1 MAERG
6 REVPHGGYMIP
17 IPKGTKDMLPQDAY
31 KWHYVESK
39 AREVASLFGF
49 REIRTPMFEHTEL
62 FTRGVGETTDIVTK
76 EMYTFLDKGG
86 RSMTLRPEGTAG
98 VARAFIENG
107 LAQQTLPMKAY
118 YLASVFR
125 YERPQNGRLREHHQ
139 FGVELYG
146 SESPSADAE
155 VIALADAFL
164 RSVGLSS
171 LTLNINSI
179 GCRECRAKY
188 NAALKE
194 YIGANLAGMCAQCRD
209 RFDRNPLR
217 ILDCKEEKCRV
228 ITAGAPKITDFLC
241 EDCRAHFEGVQKQLS
256 RQGIAFSVNPSIVRG
271 LDYYTRTVFEFVSED
286 IGAQGTV
293 CGGGRY
299 NHLVE
304 EVGGK
309 PTPAVGFGL
318 GLERLIMVLENTDAL
333 KAQPERTD
341 VYLAALG
348 DRAAEYVPV
357 LAASLRAEG
366 VKTEFDLM
374 GRGLKAQMK
383 YADKCGARFTVVIG
397 DNELDRGAAALKDM
411 ASGESAECAF
421 KDIAAKVKA

>member
-1 MAERG
+1 
-6 REVPHGGYMIP
+6 MIS

-31 KWHYVESK
+31 KWHYVESV
-39 AREVASLFGF
+39 ARETAALFGF

-146 SESPSADAE
+146 SELPSADAE
-155 VIALADAFL
+155 VIALAHTFL
-164 RSVGLSS
+164 TKAGLKS
-171 LTLNINSI
+171 LSLNINSI

-194 YIGANLAGMCAQCRD
+194 YIGANLNNMCTACRD

-217 ILDCKEEKCRV
+217 ILDCKEEKCRA
-228 ITAGAPKITDFLC
+228 ITAGAPRITDFLC
-241 EDCRAHFEGVQKQLS
+241 DGCREHFAEVQNTLA
-256 RQGIAFSVNPSIVRG
+256 RLNIPFAVNPSIVRG
-271 LDYYTRTVFEFVSED
+271 LDYYTRTVFEFVSDD

-309 PTPAVGFGL
+309 PTAAVGFGM
-318 GLERLIMVLENTDAL
+318 GLERLLMVLENTGAL
-333 KAQPERTD
+333 TAEPERSD

-348 DRAAEYVPV
+348 ERAAEYVPV
-357 LAASLRAEG
+357 LAAKLRAAG

-383 YADKCGARFTVVIG
+383 YADKCGARFSAVIG
-397 DNELDRGAAALKDM
+397 DEEMARGSAALKNM
-411 ASGESAECAF
+411 ETGESAECAF
-421 KDIAAKVKA
+421 GAFAEAVKA

>member
-1 MAERG
+1 
-6 REVPHGGYMIP
+6 MIP

-31 KWHYVESK
+31 KWHYVENK

-397 DNELDRGAAALKDM
+397 DNELDSGAAALKDM
-411 ASGESAECAF
+411 ASGESEECAF

>member
-1 MAERG
+1 
-6 REVPHGGYMIP
+6 MIS

-31 KWHYVESK
+31 KWHYVESV
-39 AREVASLFGF
+39 ARETAALFGF

-146 SESPSADAE
+146 SELPSADAE
-155 VIALADAFL
+155 VIALAHTFL
-164 RSVGLSS
+164 TKAGLKS
-171 LTLNINSI
+171 LSLNINSI

-194 YIGANLAGMCAQCRD
+194 YIGANLNNMCTACRD

-217 ILDCKEEKCRV
+217 ILDCKEEKCRA
-228 ITAGAPKITDFLC
+228 ITAGAPRITDFLC
-241 EDCRAHFEGVQKQLS
+241 DGCREHFAEVQNTLARLS
-256 RQGIAFSVNPSIVRG
+256 IPFAVNPSIVRG
-271 LDYYTRTVFEFVSED
+271 LDYYTRTVFEFVSDD

-309 PTPAVGFGL
+309 PTAAVGFGL
-318 GLERLIMVLENTDAL
+318 GLERLLMVLENTGAL
-333 KAQPERTD
+333 TAEPERSD

-348 DRAAEYVPV
+348 ERAAEYVPV
-357 LAASLRAEG
+357 LAAKLRAAG

-383 YADKCGARFTVVIG
+383 YADKCGARFSAVIG
-397 DNELDRGAAALKDM
+397 DEEMARGSAALKNM
-411 ASGESAECAF
+411 ETGESAECAF
-421 KDIAAKVKA
+421 GAFAEAVKA

>member
-1 MAERG
+1 
-6 REVPHGGYMIP
+6 MIS

-31 KWHYVESK
+31 KWHYVESV
-39 AREVASLFGF
+39 ARETAALFGF

-146 SESPSADAE
+146 SELPSADAE
-155 VIALADAFL
+155 VIALAHTFL
-164 RSVGLSS
+164 TKAGLKS
-171 LTLNINSI
+171 LSLNINSI

-194 YIGANLAGMCAQCRD
+194 YIGANLNNMCTACRD

-217 ILDCKEEKCRV
+217 ILDCKEEKCRA
-228 ITAGAPKITDFLC
+228 ITAGAPRITDFLC
-241 EDCRAHFEGVQKQLS
+241 DGCREHFTEVQNTLA
-256 RQGIAFSVNPSIVRG
+256 RLNIPFAVNPSIVRG
-271 LDYYTRTVFEFVSED
+271 LDYYTRTVFEFVSDD

-309 PTPAVGFGL
+309 PTAAVGFGL
-318 GLERLIMVLENTDAL
+318 GLERLLMVLENTGAL
-333 KAQPERTD
+333 TAEPERSD

-348 DRAAEYVPV
+348 ERAAEYVPV
-357 LAASLRAEG
+357 LAAKLRAAG

-383 YADKCGARFTVVIG
+383 YADKCGARFSAVIG
-397 DNELDRGAAALKDM
+397 DEEIARGSAALKNM
-411 ASGESAECAF
+411 ETGESAECAF
-421 KDIAAKVKA
+421 GAFAEAVKA

>member
-1 MAERG
+1 
-6 REVPHGGYMIP
+6 MIP

-397 DNELDRGAAALKDM
+397 DNELDKGAAALKDM
-411 ASGESAECAF
+411 ASGESEECAF

>member
-1 MAERG
+1 
-6 REVPHGGYMIP
+6 MIP

-31 KWHYVESK
+31 KWHYVENK

-397 DNELDRGAAALKDM
+397 DNELDKGAAALKDM

-421 KDIAAKVKA
+421 RDIAAKVKA

>member
-1 MAERG
+1 
-6 REVPHGGYMIP
+6 MIS

-31 KWHYVESK
+31 KWHYVESV
-39 AREVASLFGF
+39 ARETAALFGF

-146 SESPSADAE
+146 SELPSADAE
-155 VIALADAFL
+155 VIALAHTFL
-164 RSVGLSS
+164 TKAGLKS
-171 LTLNINSI
+171 LSLNINSI

-194 YIGANLAGMCAQCRD
+194 YIGANLNNMCTACRD

-217 ILDCKEEKCRV
+217 ILDCKEEKCRA
-228 ITAGAPKITDFLC
+228 ITAGAPRITDFLC
-241 EDCRAHFEGVQKQLS
+241 DGCR
-256 RQGIAFSVNPSIVRG
+256 
-271 LDYYTRTVFEFVSED
+271 
-286 IGAQGTV
+286 
-293 CGGGRY
+293 
-299 NHLVE
+299 
-304 EVGGK
+304 
-309 PTPAVGFGL
+309 
-318 GLERLIMVLENTDAL
+318 
-333 KAQPERTD
+333 
-341 VYLAALG
+341 
-348 DRAAEYVPV
+348 
-357 LAASLRAEG
+357 
-366 VKTEFDLM
+366 
-374 GRGLKAQMK
+374 
-383 YADKCGARFTVVIG
+383 
-397 DNELDRGAAALKDM
+397 
-411 ASGESAECAF
+411 
-421 KDIAAKVKA
+421 

>member
-1 MAERG
+1 
-6 REVPHGGYMIP
+6 MIP

-366 VKTEFDLM
+366 VKTEFD
-374 GRGLKAQMK
+374 K
-383 YADKCGARFTVVIG
+383 
-397 DNELDRGAAALKDM
+397 GAAALKDM

>member
-1 MAERG
+1 
-6 REVPHGGYMIP
+6 MIP

-31 KWHYVESK
+31 KWHYVENK

-194 YIGANLAGMCAQCRD
+194 YIGSNLAGMCAQCRD

-421 KDIAAKVKA
+421 RDIAAKVKA

>member
-1 MAERG
+1 
-6 REVPHGGYMIP
+6 MIT
-17 IPKGTKDMLPQDAY
+17 IPKGTKDMLPQDAF
-31 KWHYVESK
+31 KWHYVEAR
-39 AREVASLFGF
+39 ARETAALFGF

-62 FTRGVGETTDIVTK
+62 FARGVGETTDIVTK

-86 RSMTLRPEGTAG
+86 RSLTLRPEGTAG
-98 VARAFIENG
+98 VARAYIENG
-107 LAQQTLPMKAY
+107 LQQQTLPMKAY

-146 SESPSADAE
+146 SESPAADAE
-155 VIALADAFL
+155 VIALAHTFL
-164 RSVGLSS
+164 TSVGLRS
-171 LTLNINSI
+171 LSLNINSI
-179 GCRECRAKY
+179 GCRECRAKF

-194 YIGANLAGMCAQCRD
+194 YIGANLGGMCNECRD

-217 ILDCKEEKCRV
+217 ILDCKQEKCRA

-241 EDCRAHFEGVQKQLS
+241 EDCRAHFEELGRRLTALGVPFK
-256 RQGIAFSVNPSIVRG
+256 VNPSIVRG

-299 NHLVE
+299 DRLVE

-318 GLERLIMVLENTDAL
+318 GLERLLMVLENTAM
-333 KAQPERTD
+333 
-341 VYLAALG
+341 LAAEPECTDLYIASLG
-348 DRAAEYVPV
+348 ERAEGYVPV
-357 LAASLRAEG
+357 LAAKLRAEG
-366 VKTEFDLM
+366 VKTEYDLM

-383 YADKCGARFTVVIG
+383 YADKCGARFSAVIG
-397 DNELDRGAAALKDM
+397 DDELEKGEVSLKNM
-411 ASGESAECAF
+411 TTGESAVCTFSRLAEAVL
-421 KDIAAKVKA
+421 A

>member
-1 MAERG
+1 
-6 REVPHGGYMIP
+6 MIS

-31 KWHYVESK
+31 KWHYVESV
-39 AREVASLFGF
+39 ARETAALFGF

-146 SESPSADAE
+146 SELPSADAE
-155 VIALADAFL
+155 VIALAHTFL
-164 RSVGLSS
+164 TKAGLKS
-171 LTLNINSI
+171 LSLNINSI

-194 YIGANLAGMCAQCRD
+194 YIGANLNNMCTACRD

-217 ILDCKEEKCRV
+217 ILDCKEEKCRA
-228 ITAGAPKITDFLC
+228 ITAGAPRITDFLC
-241 EDCRAHFEGVQKQLS
+241 DGCREHFAEVQNTLA
-256 RQGIAFSVNPSIVRG
+256 RLNIPFAVNPSIVRG
-271 LDYYTRTVFEFVSED
+271 LDYYTRTVFEFVSDD

-309 PTPAVGFGL
+309 PTAAVGFGL
-318 GLERLIMVLENTDAL
+318 GLERLLMVLENTGAL
-333 KAQPERTD
+333 TAEPERSD

-348 DRAAEYVPV
+348 ERAAEYVPV
-357 LAASLRAEG
+357 LAAQLRAAG

-383 YADKCGARFTVVIG
+383 YADKCGARFSAVIG
-397 DNELDRGAAALKDM
+397 DEEMARGFAALKNM
-411 ASGESAECAF
+411 ETGESAECAF
-421 KDIAAKVKA
+421 GAFAEAVKA